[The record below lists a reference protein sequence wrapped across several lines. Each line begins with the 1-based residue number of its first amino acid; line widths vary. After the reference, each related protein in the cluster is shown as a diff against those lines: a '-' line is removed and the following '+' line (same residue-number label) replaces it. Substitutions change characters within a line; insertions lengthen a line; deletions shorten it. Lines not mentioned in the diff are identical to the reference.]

1 MGGGPLVTAPAK
13 PDMAGVVVTDHRGPG
28 VAPGGAVPG
37 PPPWHGRGVAPAE
50 MRYRQLGASGLAVSV
65 VGVGCNNFGW
75 RIDADVTRE
84 VVNAA
89 LDAGV
94 NLFDTA
100 AMYGQPPG
108 ASEELLGRA
117 LGSRRDEA
125 VVATKFGARFPG
137 LDGVARD
144 VGASRRHIRMA
155 VEQSLLR
162 LGTDWI
168 DLYQL
173 HMPDPATPIDETLS
187 ALDDLVR
194 EGKVR
199 YVGCSNFAAW
209 QVADA
214 DWTARRHGWTRFISA
229 QNHYSLLERDAETE
243 LVPACL
249 HFGLGLLPYFPL
261 ASGLLTGKYG
271 RDTPAPEGTRMAGE
285 RWAGR
290 LADAPW
296 DLIEALEAFAGKR
309 GIGLLD
315 VAIGGLAARP
325 AVTSV
330 IAGATSADQVRAN
343 VAAGAW
349 EPSAEDSAELDE
361 ILSGGQA

>member
-1 MGGGPLVTAPAK
+1 M
-13 PDMAGVVVTDHRGPG
+13 D
-28 VAPGGAVPG
+28 
-37 PPPWHGRGVAPAE
+37 
-50 MRYRQLGASGLAVSV
+50 MRYRQLGSSGLTVSV

-75 RIDADVTRE
+75 RIGADRVGE
-84 VVNAA
+84 VVDAA
-89 LDAGV
+89 LEAGV

-100 AMYGQPPG
+100 AMYGQPAG

-125 VVATKFGARFPG
+125 VVATKFGARGFSGLTTEERDPG
-137 LDGVARD
+137 G
-144 VGASRRHIRMA
+144 SRRHIRQA
-155 VEQSLLR
+155 VEQSLRR

-173 HMPDPATPIDETLS
+173 HVPDPRTPVEETLS
-187 ALDDLVR
+187 TLDDLVR

-199 YVGCSNFAAW
+199 YAGCSNFAAW

-214 DWTARRHGWTRFISA
+214 DWTARRHGWASFVSA
-229 QNHYSLLERDAETE
+229 QNHYSLLERDAERE

-249 HFGLGLLPYFPL
+249 HFGLGVLPYFPL
-261 ASGLLTGKYG
+261 ASGLLTGKYR
-271 RDTPAPEGTRMAGE
+271 RDTPPPEGARMSDG
-285 RWAGR
+285 RWSRR
-290 LADAPW
+290 LAEAPW
-296 DLIEALEAFAGKR
+296 DLIEALEEFAEKR

-325 AVTSV
+325 AVASV
-330 IAGATSADQVRAN
+330 IAGATSAEQVRAN

-349 EPSAEDSAELDE
+349 VPGADDVADLDE
-361 ILSGGQA
+361 ILSGGSA

>member
-1 MGGGPLVTAPAK
+1 MATA
-13 PDMAGVVVTDHRGPG
+13 D
-28 VAPGGAVPG
+28 
-37 PPPWHGRGVAPAE
+37 
-50 MRYRQLGASGLAVSV
+50 MRYRQVGTSGLTVSV

-75 RIDADVTRE
+75 RIDAAAVAE
-84 VVNAA
+84 VVGAA

-117 LGSRRDEA
+117 LGSRREEA
-125 VVATKFGARFPG
+125 VIATKFGARFPG
-137 LDGVARD
+137 LAD
-144 VGASRRHIRMA
+144 VERGTGGSRRHIRLA
-155 VEQSLLR
+155 VERSLRR
-162 LGTDWI
+162 LATEWI

-173 HMPDPATPIDETLS
+173 HMPDPTTPVEETLS

-199 YVGCSNFAAW
+199 YAGCSNFAAW

-214 DWTARRHGWTRFISA
+214 DWTARHHGWSRFISA
-229 QNHYSLLERDAETE
+229 QNQYSLLEREAEAE

-249 HFGLGLLPYFPL
+249 HLGVGLLPYFPL
-261 ASGLLTGKYG
+261 ASGLLTGKYR
-271 RDTPAPEGTRMAGE
+271 RDTPAPEGTRMAGQ

-290 LADAPW
+290 LAEAPW
-296 DLIEALEAFAGKR
+296 DLIEALEGFGEKR
-309 GIGLLD
+309 GMGLLD

-330 IAGATSADQVRAN
+330 IAGATTAAQVRAN
-343 VAAGAW
+343 VAAGSW
-349 EPSAEDSAELDE
+349 VPSPEDAAELDE
-361 ILSGGQA
+361 LLG

>member
-1 MGGGPLVTAPAK
+1 MPA
-13 PDMAGVVVTDHRGPG
+13 RRPG
-28 VAPGGAVPG
+28 WPIMTGMD
-37 PPPWHGRGVAPAE
+37 
-50 MRYRQLGASGLAVSV
+50 MRYRQLGSSGLTVSV

-75 RIDADVTRE
+75 RIGADRVHE
-84 VVNAA
+84 VVHGA

-94 NLFDTA
+94 TLFDTA
-100 AMYGQPPG
+100 AAYGEPPG

-117 LGSRRDEA
+117 LGSRRPEA
-125 VVATKFGARFPG
+125 VVATKFGANFPG
-137 LDGVARD
+137 FATERD
-144 VGASRRHIRMA
+144 PGGSRRHIRTA
-155 VEQSLLR
+155 VEQSLRR

-173 HMPDPATPIDETLS
+173 HTPDPSTPIDETLS
-187 ALDDLVR
+187 TLDDLVR

-214 DWTARRHGWTRFISA
+214 DWTARRHGWAPFISA
-229 QNHYSLLERDAETE
+229 QNQYSLLERDAEKE

-261 ASGLLTGKYG
+261 ASGLLTGKYR
-271 RDTPAPEGTRMAGE
+271 RDTPPPEGTRMAGG
-285 RWAGR
+285 RWARR
-290 LADAPW
+290 LAEAPW
-296 DLIEALEAFAGKR
+296 DLLEALEAFAAKR
-309 GIGLLD
+309 GIQLLD

-330 IAGATSADQVRAN
+330 IAGATSAEQVRAN

-349 EPSAEDSAELDE
+349 VPEAGDAADLDE
-361 ILSGGQA
+361 ILSAGPS

>member
-1 MGGGPLVTAPAK
+1 
-13 PDMAGVVVTDHRGPG
+13 
-28 VAPGGAVPG
+28 
-37 PPPWHGRGVAPAE
+37 
-50 MRYRQLGASGLAVSV
+50 MRYRQVGSSGLTVSV

-75 RIDADVTRE
+75 RIDADAVGE

-89 LDAGV
+89 LEAGV

-125 VVATKFGARFPG
+125 VIATKFGARFPG
-137 LDGVARD
+137 LPDLERD
-144 VGASRRHIRMA
+144 TGGSRRHIRMS
-155 VEQSLLR
+155 VERSLRR

-173 HMPDPATPIDETLS
+173 HTPDPATPIEETLS

-194 EGKVR
+194 EGKIR
-199 YVGCSNFAAW
+199 YAGCSNFAAW

-214 DWTARRHGWTRFISA
+214 DWTARRHGWSRFVSA
-229 QNHYSLLERDAETE
+229 QNQYSLLERDAEAE

-249 HFGLGLLPYFPL
+249 HLGVGLLPYFPL
-261 ASGLLTGKYG
+261 ASGLLTGKYR

-290 LADAPW
+290 LAEAPW
-296 DLIEALEAFAGKR
+296 DLIEALETFAEKR

-315 VAIGGLAARP
+315 VAIGGLATRP
-325 AVTSV
+325 AVASV
-330 IAGATSADQVRAN
+330 IAGATTAEQVRAN

-349 EPSAEDSAELDE
+349 VPTAEDMAELDD
-361 ILSGGQA
+361 ILA